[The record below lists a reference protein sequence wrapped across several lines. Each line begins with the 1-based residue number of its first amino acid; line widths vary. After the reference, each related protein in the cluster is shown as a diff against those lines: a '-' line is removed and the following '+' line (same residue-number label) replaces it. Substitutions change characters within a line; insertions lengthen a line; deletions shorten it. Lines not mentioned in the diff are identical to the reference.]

1 MNKVDNQIFWSCF
14 FSEVFEIQVPH
25 DLITYKLHRF
35 EIQGEIIP
43 GYKILKLSPE
53 SSTLRRV
60 VFRLLNS
67 LNQEFIRGQFLG
79 QVFPWTIFQ
88 SVMILLLCLHRLFG
102 NKVNVLMNFCVV
114 LLPWPTFVILGVYRL
129 LRMPKYRTALP
140 LHSNTTCVNIT
151 ILSTLRATLL
161 WHFIWPIYFV
171 I

>member
-79 QVFPWTIFQ
+79 QVFP
-88 SVMILLLCLHRLFG
+88 
-102 NKVNVLMNFCVV
+102 
-114 LLPWPTFVILGVYRL
+114 
-129 LRMPKYRTALP
+129 
-140 LHSNTTCVNIT
+140 
-151 ILSTLRATLL
+151 
-161 WHFIWPIYFV
+161 
-171 I
+171 